1 MPIVGHVGNNDHLLR
16 GWVFITYVCVW
27 RAGEQQFCR
36 GGGGGYFQIRECYL
50 GGHFN

>member
-27 RAGEQQFCR
+27 RAGGQQFCR
-36 GGGGGYFQIRECYL
+36 GGGAFSDKGVLPGRSL
-50 GGHFN
+50 

>member
-27 RAGEQQFCR
+27 RAGGF
-36 GGGGGYFQIRECYL
+36 GGGGAFSDKGVLPGRSL
-50 GGHFN
+50 

>member
-27 RAGEQQFCR
+27 RAGGQQFC
-36 GGGGGYFQIRECYL
+36 GGGGGSFSDKGVLPGRSL
-50 GGHFN
+50 